1 MTAHQIAWCSE
12 SFSSLISKD
21 RRQGLGARDQEV
33 RSSGPPTPDPQHPSM
48 VQAKKALAKKTRTR
62 KARAVSSGRSTDYQ
76 NFIGGRWVPSR
87 SGEWIENRNPADVRD
102 VVGRFPLSTKED
114 VDAAVMAAGE
124 AFNHWRRTPA
134 PRRAEILFRLGEILI
149 RDKEKY
155 TADMTREMGKVLK
168 EAGGDVQ
175 EAIDCTYYAAGEGR
189 RLHGFTTPAEMPNKF
204 AMCVRQPVG
213 LCGLITPWNF
223 PMAIPSWKLMPA
235 LVCGNTVV
243 IKPAEETP
251 LSTYN
256 LVKACEEAGV
266 PPGVVNLVMGRGSV
280 VGTRMTSH
288 PSLRL
293 ISMTGS
299 TETGRVIASACAE
312 RNAICSLEMGGKNA
326 IIIMDDADID
336 NAIEG
341 AVWGAFGTSGQRC
354 TASSRLIVHKRVYL
368 QFVKKLAERAKALRV
383 GNGADPQTDV
393 GPVVNEDAVHK
404 IMDYIDIGQ
413 NEDGATLA
421 CGGHHLTKGDYARG
435 YFIAPTVFTDVT
447 PDMRVAQEEIFGP
460 VTSVIPTNS
469 LDEAIEIANGV
480 RYGLSAAIYTQDVNR
495 AFHAMNETYTGI
507 FYVNASTIGAEVH
520 LPFGGTKATGNGH
533 REAGT
538 QVLDIFSE
546 WKSVYFDYSGKLQR
560 AQIDEVEV

>member
-1 MTAHQIAWCSE
+1 MA
-12 SFSSLISKD
+12 
-21 RRQGLGARDQEV
+21 
-33 RSSGPPTPDPQHPSM
+33 
-48 VQAKKALAKKTRTR
+48 QAKKALAKKTSKSTG
-62 KARAVSSGRSTDYQ
+62 RAVIRSRSKTYS
-76 NFIGGRWVPSR
+76 NYIGGRWVPSS
-87 SGEWIENRNPADVRD
+87 SGELSENRNPADTRD
-102 VVGRFPLSTKED
+102 LVGRFPRSTESD
-114 VDAAVMAAGE
+114 VDQAIAAASE
-124 AFNHWRRTPA
+124 AFNRWRLTPA
-134 PRRAEILFRLGEILI
+134 PRRAEILFRVGEILI
-149 RDKEKY
+149 RDKDKY
-155 TADMTREMGKVLK
+155 TADMTREMGKVFK

-235 LVCGNTVV
+235 LLCGNTVV

-299 TETGRVIASACAE
+299 TETGRIIASACAE

-354 TASSRLIVHKRVYL
+354 TASSRLIVHQKVYRE
-368 QFVKKLAERAKALRV
+368 FSKKLVERAKALRI
-383 GNGADPQTDV
+383 GNGADPKIEV
-393 GPVVNEDAVHK
+393 GPVINEAAVRK
-404 IMDYIDIGQ
+404 IMEYIDIGQ
-413 NEDGATLA
+413 REDKATLA
-421 CGGHHLTKGDYARG
+421 SGGHHLTKGDYAQG
-435 YFIAPTVFTDVT
+435 YFVEPTVFTDVT
-447 PDMRVAQEEIFGP
+447 ADMRIAQEEIFGP
-460 VTSVIPTNS
+460 VTSVIPTKS
-469 LDEAIEIANGV
+469 LDEAIDIANGV
-480 RYGLSAAIYTQDVNR
+480 QYGLSAAIYTQDVNR

-546 WKSVYFDYSGKLQR
+546 WKSIYFDYSGKLQR